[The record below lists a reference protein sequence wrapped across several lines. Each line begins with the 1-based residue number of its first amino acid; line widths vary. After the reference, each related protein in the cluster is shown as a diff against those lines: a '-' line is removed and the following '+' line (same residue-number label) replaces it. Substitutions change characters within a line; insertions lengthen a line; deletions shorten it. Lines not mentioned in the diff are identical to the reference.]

1 MGIKIAKIGV
11 TNDKISAR
19 GGLPLFLRYIER
31 IGLYRLISGNA
42 LSLVTKNGKGLQLQE
57 FLKQIFAFF
66 MDGTNMAMTGFDQLK
81 NDEGYAALLESK
93 TSEMASSHQIK
104 RYFAKTSI
112 ITNLIFNKILHELFV
127 WRLRISKPQII
138 ELGIDTMVM
147 DNDSY
152 KKREG
157 YS

>member
-1 MGIKIAKIGV
+1 M
-11 TNDKISAR
+11 
-19 GGLPLFLRYIER
+19 L
-31 IGLYRLISGNA
+31 
-42 LSLVTKNGKGLQLQE
+42 
-57 FLKQIFAFF
+57 AFF
-66 MDGTNMAMTGFDQLK
+66 MDGTNMAITGFDQLK

-147 DNDSY
+147 DNDSS
-152 KKREG
+152 KNRTKEVLM
-157 YS
+157 S